1 MAKVFCVEDDEG
13 IRELVCCAL
22 RTGGYDAVGF
32 ESAEPML
39 ERLGKE
45 TPSMII
51 LDIMLPRTDGLT
63 LLKQLKA
70 DSAYRNIPVIMV
82 TAKTAEIDKVAG
94 LEAGADD
101 YISKPFGVME
111 FLARVKTVLR
121 RTGSAPAAQEAKAP
135 VRYKEL
141 TMNYSRRTAEV
152 NGKELQLTYKEFEL
166 LYYLMLNNGL
176 ALSRDVIMDNIWGF
190 DFEGET
196 RTVDMHIKTIRQKLE
211 ALGCENYIKTV
222 RGVGYKFGG

>member
-39 ERLGKE
+39 ERLRTE

-70 DSAYRNIPVIMV
+70 DRAYRTIPVIML
-82 TAKTAEIDKVAG
+82 TAKTAEVDKVAG

-141 TMNYSRRTAEV
+141 MMDYSKRTAEV

-166 LYYLMLNNGL
+166 LHYLMLNNGL

-196 RTVDMHIKTIRQKLE
+196 RTVDMHIKIIRQKL
-211 ALGCENYIKTV
+211 
-222 RGVGYKFGG
+222 